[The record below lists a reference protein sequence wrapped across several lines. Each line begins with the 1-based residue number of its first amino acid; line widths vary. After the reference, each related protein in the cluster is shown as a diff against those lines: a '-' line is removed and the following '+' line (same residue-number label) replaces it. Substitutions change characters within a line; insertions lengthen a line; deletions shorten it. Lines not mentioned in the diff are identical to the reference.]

1 VSKENPYV
9 CPRCGTLVNEV
20 PAECRVCGTQLKAS
34 SGPPKL
40 PMTRKGPSIRMP
52 LPLWYLG
59 ISFLLVLLLG
69 LLMLIFGAKGFLPG
83 HG

>member
-1 VSKENPYV
+1 MSRENPYV

-20 PAECRVCGTQLKAS
+20 PAQCHVCGTRLKAA

-40 PMTRKGPSIRMP
+40 PTPRNTSSSF
-52 LPLWYLG
+52 WYWG
-59 ISFLLVLLLG
+59 IGLLLLALIK
-69 LLMLIFGAKGFLPG
+69 LLTLIFAAGGLPG